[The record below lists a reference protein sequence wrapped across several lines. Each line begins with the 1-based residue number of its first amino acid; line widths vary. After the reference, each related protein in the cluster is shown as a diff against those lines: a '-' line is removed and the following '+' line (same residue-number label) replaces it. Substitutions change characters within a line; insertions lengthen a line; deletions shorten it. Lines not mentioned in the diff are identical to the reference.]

1 MAVFQKV
8 LAARTFFESS
18 ERCRNDVDSSVL
30 EKFGFALQLLFN
42 SAELSNYTAEEIIRY
57 QESMITERDIRNITA
72 EAREEGREEGLRKG
86 TQENKLKVAKAM
98 LKEGFD
104 NETIARLTE
113 LPLEIVASLGENDLR
128 NANPYP
134 DKDSITGSPV

>member
-1 MAVFQKV
+1 MTDNLRYIFLELPK
-8 LAARTFFESS
+8 
-18 ERCRNDVDSSVL
+18 CRNDVDSSVL

-98 LKEGFD
+98 LKVGFD